1 VNPHGDAIHIQP
13 HNDVPKR
20 VDVFN
25 NTVVAAGEGITVRRR
40 EGDHRFSQHVVA
52 NAVFASRPL
61 TGGVQRNNLVD
72 EYDAAGA
79 FLTAP
84 YGLPGQLD
92 LYPKTNRLE
101 GVSTDLSEFSHYTDW
116 NRDFN
121 GVLRG
126 GRFPGA
132 YGGEG
137 VNPGWRLE
145 LERKPLHLE
154 SIDRAGPVPPEGL
167 Q

>member
-1 VNPHGDAIHIQP
+1 M
-13 HNDVPKR
+13 
-20 VDVFN
+20 
-25 NTVVAAGEGITVRRR
+25 ITA
-40 EGDHRFSQHVVA
+40 FFQQVVA

-61 TGGVQRNNLVD
+61 TGGGQRGNLVD
-72 EYDAAGA
+72 DYDGAGDY
-79 FLTAP
+79 LTAP
-84 YGLPGQLD
+84 YGHFGELD
-92 LYPKTNRLE
+92 LFPKTRRL
-101 GVSTDLSEFSHYTDW
+101 GWVPIDLSEFVQYRQW